1 MRSRSP
7 RSTMALA
14 IATALLAA
22 SPVQAQRDTPVPP
35 AASAK
40 QTTPDREAN
49 PEPGTLDTIVVTA
62 RQRVESL
69 QDVPISVTAFSEQ
82 QIIDAGIEKPADFIQ
97 LTPNVSI
104 SEAQNA
110 GTSALTIRGLTQVRN
125 GEAPV
130 ATVID
135 GVQQVHPNQFNQ
147 DLYDIQSIE
156 VLKGPQGAIYG
167 RNAIGGAIN
176 IQTKLPPESFSGMAG
191 IGVGNG
197 GRTTAQIGIG
207 GPIGQSKVRYQLS
220 GSWQD
225 FDGVIDNVFLNEK
238 VDGFDSRN
246 LRARLLADVTERLT
260 FDLQASASQVRGG
273 ALNYVFQPLF
283 GIDDPDD
290 TSIDITANNRG
301 DNRRD
306 LYHFSFKGDY
316 ETDAGTLMAIVGYD
330 EVREILGGDQFPY
343 SPAISAN
350 APFGPGTDGTQVQFL
365 DVSSAQAEVRFT
377 SPGDRRLRW
386 IVGAYGL
393 DEKRFLSSTNGLDL
407 GRGFAMVRRTPLPND
422 PDNPT
427 TLFNADENRDQ
438 SYALFGQLGYDITGH
453 WEAALALRYDRER
466 HEQRN
471 VSTPQFSP
479 FHGEERQAEFDKLQP
494 KLTLTYKPD
503 SNFTAYASYGEGFR
517 SGGFNQ
523 TGTGAAAGSVGLVGV
538 DDLYLAEVAGSAELG
553 FKSRLAGG
561 RLQLNG
567 SVFDTSVDNQLYFV
581 FVGVLGAQV
590 LTNIDEVAIKGA
602 ELDLQFR
609 LKDDLT
615 VFGGYGMT
623 RSKIERYALEPT
635 AVGNE
640 SPYIPRYTSNIGF
653 QYSPQLGDRLRLML
667 RLDYQRIGSLYWDP
681 GNSRSRS
688 SVDLLNLRAGI
699 ESTDGSWSATLWAKN
714 ALDEIYNSEYV
725 LGGFAHRARPRTFG
739 VDVRYNF

>member
-1 MRSRSP
+1 MRSRS
-7 RSTMALA
+7 RMAMA
-14 IATALLAA
+14 IAAGLFA
-22 SPVQAQRDTPVPP
+22 SLPSQAQESQP
-35 AASAK
+35 ASQPGNDMQAPASL
-40 QTTPDREAN
+40 PDGDA
-49 PEPGTLDTIVVTA
+49 EPGTLDTIVVTA

-69 QDVPISVTAFSEQ
+69 QDVPISVAAFNEQ

-97 LTPNVSI
+97 LTPNVSLV
-104 SEAQNA
+104 EAQNA
-110 GTSALTIRGLTQVRN
+110 GNSALTIRGLTQVRN

-176 IQTKLPPESFSGMAG
+176 IQTKLPPESFAGMAG
-191 IGVGNG
+191 LGVGNG
-197 GRTTAQIGIG
+197 GRKTAQFGIG
-207 GPIGQSKVRYQLS
+207 GPVGDGMVRYQLA

-225 FDGVIDNVFLNEK
+225 FDGLIDNVFLHEE
-238 VDGFDSRN
+238 VDAFDSKN
-246 LRARLLADVTERLT
+246 LRARVVAGVTDKLT
-260 FDLQASASQVRGG
+260 FDLQAGASRLRGG

-283 GIDDPDD
+283 GVDDPDD
-290 TSIDITANNRG
+290 TSIDITANNLG

-306 LYHFSFKGDY
+306 LNHFSFRSDY
-316 ETDAGTLMAIVGYD
+316 ETEVGTLMAIVGYD
-330 EVREILGGDQFPY
+330 DVREILGGDQFPY

-365 DVSSAQAEVRFT
+365 DVSSTQAELRFT
-377 SPGDRRLRW
+377 SPGDRPLRW

-393 DEKRFLSSTNGLDL
+393 DEERFLSSTNGLDL
-407 GRGFAMVRRTPLPND
+407 GRGFALVRRTPLPND

-427 TLFNADENRDQ
+427 TLFNADENRDR
-438 SYALFGQLGYDITGH
+438 SYALFGQLGYDVTEQ
-453 WEAALALRYDRER
+453 WEAALALRYDREK

-479 FHGEERQAEFDKLQP
+479 FHGQERQAEFDKIQP
-494 KLTLTYKPD
+494 KLTLTYKPHK
-503 SNFTAYASYGEGFR
+503 NFTTYASYGEGFR

-523 TGTGAAAGSVGLVGV
+523 TGTGAAAASVGLVGV
-538 DDLYLAEVAGSAELG
+538 TDLYRAEVAKSAELG
-553 FKSRLAGG
+553 FKSRMAGG
-561 RLQLNG
+561 RVQLNA
-567 SVFDTSVDNQLYFV
+567 SIFDTNVDNQLYFV

-590 LTNIDEVAIKGA
+590 LTNIDEVAVKGA

-609 LKDDLT
+609 MRDDLT
-615 VFGGYGMT
+615 VFGGYGLT
-623 RSKIERYALEPT
+623 RSEIERYALEPST
-635 AVGNE
+635 VGNQ
-640 SPYIPRYTSNIGF
+640 SPYIPHYTSNVGF

-681 GNSRSRS
+681 GNTRSRS
-688 SVDLLNLRAGI
+688 SIDLLNVRAGI
-699 ESTDGSWSATLWAKN
+699 ESSAGTWSATLWAKN

-739 VDVRYNF
+739 FDVRYNF